1 MTVPGPGP
9 FAGRWAK
16 AERRLAAALRWGSIL
31 CLVALLFLLAG
42 GVLVRFVPVVSMGW
56 ADEIVELSFAWMV
69 FLGTAALWRS
79 HEHIAIDFI
88 PQALGGTPAGRAL
101 EVLLGLLALG
111 FLAVFTWEGWL
122 LTVQAVGNRTP
133 ILELPKPLWYV
144 ALPVSGVVMIGHTL
158 RRCFRTLCPAGGPAL
173 RSPTPTP
180 DL

>member
-9 FAGRWAK
+9 SAGRWAK
-16 AERRLAAALRWGSIL
+16 AERGLAAALRWGSIL

-88 PQALGGTPAGRAL
+88 PQALGGTPVGRAL

-133 ILELPKPLWYV
+133 ILELPKPLWYA
-144 ALPVSGVVMIGHTL
+144 ALPVSGIVMIGYTL
-158 RRCFRTLCPAGGPAL
+158 HRCARAIRLGRQGAGL
-173 RSPTPTP
+173 RSGQPG
-180 DL
+180 

>member
-9 FAGRWAK
+9 SAGRWAR
-16 AERRLAAALRWGSIL
+16 AERGLAAALRWGSIL

-88 PQALGGTPAGRAL
+88 PQALGGTPVGRAL

-133 ILELPKPLWYV
+133 ILELPKPLWYA
-144 ALPVSGVVMIGHTL
+144 ALPVSGIVMIGYTL
-158 RRCFRTLCPAGGPAL
+158 HRCARAIRLGRQGAGL
-173 RSPTPTP
+173 RSGQPG
-180 DL
+180 

>member
-9 FAGRWAK
+9 SAGRWAR
-16 AERRLAAALRWGSIL
+16 AERGLAAALRWGSIL

-88 PQALGGTPAGRAL
+88 PQALGGTPVGRAL
-101 EVLLGLLALG
+101 EVLLSLLALG

-133 ILELPKPLWYV
+133 ILELPKPLWYA
-144 ALPVSGVVMIGHTL
+144 ALPVSGIVMIGYTL
-158 RRCFRTLCPAGGPAL
+158 HRCARAVRLGRQGAEL
-173 RSPTPTP
+173 RSGQPG
-180 DL
+180 

>member
-9 FAGRWAK
+9 SAGRWAK
-16 AERRLAAALRWGSIL
+16 AERGLAAALRWGSIL

-88 PQALGGTPAGRAL
+88 PQALGGTPVGRAL
-101 EVLLGLLALG
+101 EVLLSLLALG

-133 ILELPKPLWYV
+133 ILELPKPLWYA
-144 ALPVSGVVMIGHTL
+144 ALPVSGIVMIGYTL
-158 RRCFRTLCPAGGPAL
+158 HRCARAIRLGRQGAGL
-173 RSPTPTP
+173 RSGQPG
-180 DL
+180 